1 MKMHIK
7 AYVLYPVQIDHDFEI
22 VDSTDPCE
30 IEEAIYDMAAHI
42 LETSSIEG
50 QIEGKILMNMNGE
63 RIERDATRN

>member
-50 QIEGKILMNMNGE
+50 QIEGNILMTTNTAKIE
-63 RIERDATRN
+63 LDASRI